1 MPQEQEPGWGARL
14 RVLPPLAAAA
24 ATIRLPTRC
33 EPGYAGMRVQ
43 ARLLLLALAWSLA
56 GEAPA
61 EVVPPTRAAATPC
74 RHLVTPPLRHAPASL
89 AAGAFEPLENEGLPP
104 FAQGLYMI
112 NTLVGEAVDSTDF
125 LNAIMVRPPRGGA
138 ADFLC
143 VLGSFLLASCGGW
156 PPRAVAAALC
166 RGSCAASLQYA
177 AHCAALLL
185 PAAVLRTE
193 DNQQR

>member
-1 MPQEQEPGWGARL
+1 MRRQLRL
-14 RVLPPLAAAA
+14 YHPPVLPPHRA
-24 ATIRLPTRC
+24 AT
-33 EPGYAGMRVQ
+33 
-43 ARLLLLALAWSLA
+43 
-56 GEAPA
+56 
-61 EVVPPTRAAATPC
+61 
-74 RHLVTPPLRHAPASL
+74 VTPPLRHAPASL
-89 AAGAFEPLENEGLPP
+89 AAGAFEPLANEGLPP

-177 AHCAALLL
+177 APCCSRLLSCAQRMCSRLDVLPLSPCALRRC
-185 PAAVLRTE
+185 PTPHTTFPR
-193 DNQQR
+193 